1 MRKRSFT
8 LALLLSA
15 ALHLLPSFGFS
26 QPCQG
31 TSIGTNLDVNNVKA
45 HITQGGNLWRQG
57 QNGQYI
63 VPKDGQTSALFTG
76 SLWMAGRDAD
86 GALHLA
92 AQTYSN
98 DEYSAGPLDEAGTT
112 NFLHCLRW
120 NRLFEVS
127 RADVDAH
134 RADWIDNQSIDG
146 PIPESILGWPG
157 AGNPHFPE
165 VHNFELPVNTVGLAP
180 FYDRDE
186 DGAYDPENGDFPL
199 SKGDHSIWWV
209 YNDDGGGRA
218 PGVPGSLPVKMEVQ
232 ANAFAFGSGPGAAE
246 NTTFYDFRLIYKGED
261 TLSDFWLSLWVD
273 PDLGCHTDDFV
284 GCAPEESL
292 AYVYNGDAEDENCSG
307 LTGYGADI
315 PILGIK
321 VLRPYAPGGA
331 ENTGMSRFMYYNYG
345 ASGIA
350 TPPAAQDPISV
361 DPQSYYNYMQG
372 LWRDGAPLSQGGSGY
387 EPGAEPY
394 PYAFD
399 GNPADESAWSECSAG
414 ITPNDIRLL
423 LSFGPYMLKPGDIGE
438 LSFAV
443 VWLPSQPY
451 PCPDVSALIAA
462 ANEMDSLYQAHS
474 EEVMVSAVDLA
485 AAGMI
490 QLFPNPAG
498 NRVTFQV
505 AARGLELRSV
515 QLFAAKGNLVRQSGA
530 LSGQQATLP
539 LDNLPGGLY
548 FYRALLSNGKVAV
561 GRLVKQ

>member
-8 LALLLSA
+8 LALLSA
-15 ALHLLPSFGFS
+15 AFYLLPNACFS
-26 QPCQG
+26 QPCQA
-31 TSIGTNLDVNNVKA
+31 TSVGTNLDINNVNA
-45 HITQGGNLWRQG
+45 YITQGGNLWRQG

-92 AQTYSN
+92 AQTYAN
-98 DEYSAGPLDEAGTT
+98 NEYAAGPLDEAGTT
-112 NFLHCLRW
+112 NFVHCLRW

-127 RADVDAH
+127 RTDVDAH
-134 RADWIDNQSIDG
+134 RADWADNQAIDG
-146 PIPESILGWPG
+146 PIPGSILGWPG
-157 AGNPHFPE
+157 AGNPHFSE
-165 VHNFELPVNTVGLAP
+165 VHNFDLPLTAAGLAP

-186 DGAYDPENGDFPL
+186 DGIYDPEKGDFPL
-199 SKGDHSIWWV
+199 SKGDQSIWWV
-209 YNDDGGGRA
+209 YNDDGGGRP

-273 PDLGCHTDDFV
+273 PDLGCHLDDFV
-284 GCAPEESL
+284 GCDPEESL
-292 AYVYNGDAEDENCSG
+292 AYIYNGDAEDENCSG
-307 LTGYGADI
+307 LTGYGIDI

-321 VLRPYAPGGA
+321 VLRAYAPGGS

-345 ASGIA
+345 ASGIPSPVA
-350 TPPAAQDPISV
+350 TQDPISV
-361 DPQSYYNYMQG
+361 DPQAYYNYMQG
-372 LWRDGAPLSQGGSGY
+372 LWRDGTPLSQGGSGY
-387 EPGAEPY
+387 EPGAEAY

-423 LSFGPYMLKPGDIGE
+423 LSFGPYTLRPGDIGE
-438 LSFAV
+438 LSFAL

-451 PCPDVSALIAA
+451 PCPDVSGLAAA

-474 EEVMVSAVDLA
+474 EEVMVSTGDLV
-485 AAGMI
+485 AAGTL
-490 QLFPNPAG
+490 QLFPNPARG
-498 NRVTFQV
+498 QAAIQV
-505 AARGLELRSV
+505 SAPDIELRSV
-515 QLFAAKGNLVRQSGA
+515 HLYAGNGNLVRQYSA
-530 LSGQQATLP
+530 LSGQQATLS
-539 LDNLPGGLY
+539 LYGLPAGLY
-548 FYRALLSNGKVAV
+548 FYRALLDNGKVAA
-561 GRLVKQ
+561 GRFVKQ